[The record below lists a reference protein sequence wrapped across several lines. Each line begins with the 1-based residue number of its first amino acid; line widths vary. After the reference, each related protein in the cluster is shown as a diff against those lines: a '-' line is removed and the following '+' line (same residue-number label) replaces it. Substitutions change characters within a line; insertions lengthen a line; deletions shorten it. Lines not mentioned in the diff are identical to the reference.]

1 MPWAILVALFA
12 VLLYAWA
19 QGSNF
24 DDLSGE
30 FTTMSSAITRKIAE
44 AIAYAEG
51 FYHPSGEAVPQRA
64 NNPGDLKLKDN
75 PLGTIGG
82 KTIFMSVAE
91 GWAALEKQIEWMLT
105 GQSRIYDPTMT
116 IQEVANWYVGG
127 KSTPTADS
135 VAWAN
140 NVSRQL
146 GVSPDTPIG
155 TIS

>member
-24 DDLSGE
+24 DDLAGE
-30 FTTMSSAITRKIAE
+30 ISTMGSAITRKIAE

-51 FYHPSGEAVPQRA
+51 FYASGSTVPQRT

-82 KTIFMSVAE
+82 KTIFQTVEE

-105 GQSRIYDPTMT
+105 GQSKIYSPDMT
-116 IQEVANWYVGG
+116 IQEVGNWYVGG
-127 KSTPTADS
+127 KGTPTADS

-140 NVSRQL
+140 NVARQL

-155 TIS
+155 QIT

>member
-1 MPWAILVALFA
+1 VPWAILVALFA

-24 DDLSGE
+24 DDLTGE
-30 FTTMSSAITRKIAE
+30 ISTMGSAITRKIAE
-44 AIAYAEG
+44 AIAHAEG
-51 FYHPSGEAVPQRA
+51 FYTGSGTVPQRA

-82 KTIFMSVAE
+82 KTIFQTVEE

-105 GQSRIYDPTMT
+105 GQSRIYSPDMT
-116 IQEVANWYVGG
+116 IQEVANWYVNGTA
-127 KSTPTADS
+127 SPNADS

-140 NVSRQL
+140 NVARRL
-146 GVSPDTPIG
+146 GVSPETPIG
-155 TIS
+155 TIL